1 MTIPHHSR
9 AHRALVRVLAPLLLL
24 LPLLPVAAAA
34 ADTAPPGA
42 SSAADP
48 ARTVTVM
55 TRNLYLGA
63 SLDGIIDALATGTQT
78 DVVLAATAT
87 WQTVQTS
94 DPAAR
99 MGAIADE
106 IVAAKPTAVGLQEV
120 STWSTLP
127 LNPATLQ
134 PVGAPTVRYDF
145 LSLLLDALAARGV
158 TYREVAGATPTNFT
172 SPFIPVLVGGVPSQ
186 AVKLVDRDVILVRD
200 GVKATNGRHGN
211 FETIL
216 SLPQPG
222 GALDVDRGWGSAD
235 LRKGLA
241 TFRFVNAHTEA
252 WGDEAIRVG
261 EVQELFDAQDAIT
274 AESGALPTVYVGDYN
289 SHAPSGGGYLTL
301 RSRLSD
307 LWLDSH
313 PGEPDPNAG
322 SVTCCFGALLNDPT
336 NALETRID
344 LLLGTAGV
352 HALSTHRIGDVPV
365 DLPGN
370 LWWASDHAGVVGKLV
385 IAG

>member
-1 MTIPHHSR
+1 MTIPHHPR
-9 AHRALVRVLAPLLLL
+9 ARRALVRVLAPLLLL

-134 PVGAPTVRYDF
+134 PLGAPTVRYDF

-211 FETIL
+211 FETIRACP
-216 SLPQPG
+216 SPAARSTWTAA
-222 GALDVDRGWGSAD
+222 GARPTSARGWPPSASSTPTP
-235 LRKGLA
+235 RPGA
-241 TFRFVNAHTEA
+241 TR
-252 WGDEAIRVG
+252 
-261 EVQELFDAQDAIT
+261 
-274 AESGALPTVYVGDYN
+274 
-289 SHAPSGGGYLTL
+289 
-301 RSRLSD
+301 RS
-307 LWLDSH
+307 
-313 PGEPDPNAG
+313 G
-322 SVTCCFGALLNDPT
+322 SVRCRSCSTPRTRSPRRAAPCPRCTSATTTPT
-336 NALETRID
+336 RPPAAAT
-344 LLLGTAGV
+344 
-352 HALSTHRIGDVPV
+352 
-365 DLPGN
+365 
-370 LWWASDHAGVVGKLV
+370 
-385 IAG
+385 